1 MRSGIA
7 SAPSEGNTAKAP
19 PSTPVHQRGP
29 FAGAGRELL
38 FRCMGHITPA
48 VCSQLHSSPALTA
61 KAAER
66 ADAASVIVEKQR
78 TASWHTAT
86 ASA

>member
-7 SAPSEGNTAKAP
+7 SAPSEGNTANVP
-19 PSTPVHQRGP
+19 PSAPLHQRGA
-29 FAGAGRELL
+29 FCGAGRVLL
-38 FRCMGHITPA
+38 LRCIGQITPA

-61 KAAER
+61 NAAER
-66 ADAASVIVEKQR
+66 ADAASMIVEEQR